1 MPYLIGI
8 TLALVVAGYATAIR
22 LDRDRAFYPTVL
34 LVIASTYVLFAAMGG
49 SGRTIVIESLV
60 MGGFVVAASLGFRR
74 SLWLVCAGL
83 AAHGMLDAVHGH
95 LIANAGVPAWWPA
108 FCATYDLAAA
118 GYLAWR
124 LAHAD
129 AAPEPLVAA
138 MRTEAGR

>member
-8 TLALVVAGYATAIR
+8 TLALVVAGYATAMR

-34 LVIASTYVLFAAMGG
+34 IVIASTYVLFAAIGG
-49 SGRTIVIESLV
+49 SGRAIVIESLV

-83 AAHGMLDAVHGH
+83 AAHGMLDAVHGRV
-95 LIANAGVPAWWPA
+95 IANPGVPAWWPA

-124 LAHAD
+124 LARAD
-129 AAPEPLVAA
+129 ALPAPLVAA
-138 MRTEAGR
+138 MRTGAGR